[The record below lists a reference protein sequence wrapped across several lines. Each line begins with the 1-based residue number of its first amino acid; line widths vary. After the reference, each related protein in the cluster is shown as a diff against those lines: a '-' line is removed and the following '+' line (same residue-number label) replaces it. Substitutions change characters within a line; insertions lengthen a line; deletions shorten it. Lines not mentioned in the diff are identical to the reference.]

1 LPRKKESNLEKDP
14 LWYKDAIIYQL
25 HVKSFADSN
34 GDGIGDFRGLTSK
47 LGYLESL
54 GVTALWL
61 LPFYPSPQKDDGY
74 DIADYFNVNPD
85 YGTLKDFRE
94 FLREAHARGIRVITE
109 LVLNH
114 TSSDH
119 KWFQRARRARP
130 GTKTRDMYV
139 WNDSPDKYADA
150 RIIFQDFESSN
161 WSWDSTANAYY
172 WHRFY
177 SHQPDL
183 NFDNPNVRKEMF
195 RVMDF
200 WFKMGVDGV
209 RLDAV
214 PYLYEREDTNCEN
227 LPETHKFL
235 KELRAHVDRKFEDKM
250 LLAEANQWPE
260 DAAAYFGD
268 GDECNMA
275 FHFPVMPR
283 MFMAIQMEDSFP
295 ITDILKDT
303 PDIPENCQWAMFL
316 RNHDELTLEM
326 VTDEERDY
334 MYRVYARDPRTK
346 INLGIR
352 RRLAPLLGN
361 NRRKIE
367 LMNILLLS
375 MPGTPV
381 LYYGDEISMGDNY
394 YLGDRNGVRTPMQ
407 WSPDRNAGFS
417 KANPQKLF
425 LPVIIDPEHHY
436 ETLNVEN
443 QERNLSSLLWW
454 MRRVIAMRK
463 QYRAFSRGS
472 FELIS
477 SDNPKVLS
485 FARKFEDET
494 IIVIVNLS
502 RFSQVVNLDLSEYE
516 GCIPEEAFSQ
526 NLFPAIK
533 QDEYVLT
540 LGPHNHYWFLM
551 HPESEFEKEIEFDG
565 DLVISVRGEWL
576 NLIRGRQRERFEKAI
591 LPKYVKKARWF
602 GAKTKNIRRVKIEE
616 EAFTALTPASSVVLI
631 IRVTYTDS
639 SHDLFV
645 LPLSYATEKEAEQ
658 LTEDY
663 PQSLVVRLRAE
674 GEEGIVYDAVY
685 DESFHRTLLTSI
697 WRRKKIKGRN
707 SDFIGR
713 PGRKLRRIL
722 ADTGVELESRPMKAE
737 QSNSSIVYDDKIV
750 LKLYRHMQGGMNPD
764 YEITRYLT
772 EKAKFDNIPAYTGSI
787 EYIDKN
793 GDNYIMAMAQKFV
806 ENSGDAW
813 GYASDVV
820 SKYFDR
826 SLAKGKPA
834 YELME
839 EYPAFTRV
847 SEDNIP
853 NIMRELIGGL
863 FLEMMSILGRRT
875 GEMHLALMGDPDD
888 KDFKPESFSTLY
900 QRALYQSMQSL
911 VRRTLK
917 LLDKNIKQ
925 VPDEVRGQA
934 EMIRK
939 SEDEILKRMKRILRK
954 KMSAKRTRI
963 HGDYHLGQVLN
974 TGKDFV
980 ILDFEGEPARAI
992 SERRLKHSPLKDV
1005 AGMIRSIHYVAY
1017 SYFMT
1022 RPKLHAEQMN
1032 LLESWIEPWYLY
1044 VSGAFFAAYMET
1056 VGESKIIPRE
1066 NDELETLLQTF
1077 LLEKGIYE
1085 LGYELNHRP
1094 DWITIPIRGIEY
1106 LLVT

>member
-1 LPRKKESNLEKDP
+1 MPKKKESNLEKDP
-14 LWYKDAIIYQL
+14 LWYKDAVIYQL
-25 HVKSFADSN
+25 HVKSFADNN
-34 GDGIGDFRGLTSK
+34 GDGIGDFKGLTSK
-47 LGYLESL
+47 LGYLENL
-54 GVTALWL
+54 GVTALWI

-94 FLREAHARGIRVITE
+94 FLREAHSRGIRVITE

-119 KWFQRARRARP
+119 KWFQRARRAKP

-139 WNDSPDKYADA
+139 WNDNPDKYKDA

-161 WSWDSTANAYY
+161 WSWDSDAEAYY

-183 NFDNPNVRKEMF
+183 NFDNPKVKKEMF
-195 RVMDF
+195 RVIDY
-200 WFKMGVDGV
+200 WLKIGVDGV

-227 LPETHKFL
+227 LPETHQFL
-235 KELRAHVDRKFEDKM
+235 KELREHVDSKFEDKM

-260 DAAAYFGD
+260 DAAAYFGG

-295 ITDILKDT
+295 ITDILRET
-303 PDIPENCQWAMFL
+303 PEIPENCQWAMFL

-352 RRLAPLLGN
+352 RRLAPLLSN
-361 NRRKIE
+361 NRRRIE

-375 MPGTPV
+375 LPGTPV
-381 LYYGDEISMGDNY
+381 IYYGDEISMGDNY

-463 QYRAFSRGS
+463 QHKAFSRGS

-477 SDNPKVLS
+477 SDNPKVLT
-485 FARKFEDET
+485 FARKYEDET
-494 IIVIVNLS
+494 ILVIVNLS
-502 RFSQVVNLDLSEYE
+502 RFAQVVNLDLSEYE
-516 GCIPEEAFSQ
+516 GCIPEESFSQ
-526 NLFPAIK
+526 NLFPQIK
-533 QDEYVLT
+533 EDEYVLT
-540 LGPHNHYWFLM
+540 LGPHNHYWFNL
-551 HPESEFEKEIEFDG
+551 HPESEFAEDVEFDE
-565 DLVISVRGEWL
+565 DLVLSVRGDWL
-576 NLIRGRQRERFEKAI
+576 NLIRGRQREKFERAV
-591 LPKYVKKARWF
+591 LPKYVKKSRWF
-602 GAKTKNIRRVKIEE
+602 GAKTKNIRKVKIEE
-616 EAFTALTPASSVVLI
+616 EAFTALTPESSVILI

-639 SHDLFV
+639 SNDLFV
-645 LPLSYATEKEAEQ
+645 LPLSFAPEKKAAEIV
-658 LTEDY
+658 EDY
-663 PQSLVVRLRAE
+663 PQSLIVRLRAE

-685 DESFHRTLLTSI
+685 DESFHKSLLTSI
-697 WRRKKIKGRN
+697 LRRRKIKGRI

-713 PGRKLRRIL
+713 PGRKLRKLVGGAIS
-722 ADTGVELESRPMKAE
+722 EIESWPMKAE
-737 QSNSSIVYDDKIV
+737 QSNTSIVYDDKIV
-750 LKLYRHMQGGMNPD
+750 LKLYRHMQEGMNPD

-772 EKAKFDNIPAYTGSI
+772 EKARFENIPAYTGSI
-787 EYIDKN
+787 EYIDRN
-793 GDNYIMAMAQKFV
+793 GDNYIIAMAQEFI
-806 ENSGDAW
+806 ENAGDAW
-813 GYASDVV
+813 SYTLDVV
-820 SKYFDR
+820 SKYFER
-826 SLAKGKPA
+826 ALGKGKPA
-834 YELME
+834 YEVME
-839 EYPAFTRV
+839 EYPSFTEV
-847 SEDNIP
+847 NEAEIP
-853 NIMRELIGGL
+853 HVMHDLVGGL
-863 FLEMMSILGRRT
+863 FLEMMSVLGKRT
-875 GEMHLALMGDPDD
+875 GEMHLALIGDRDNR
-888 KDFKPESFSTLY
+888 DFRPESFSTLY

-911 VRRTLK
+911 VRQTLK
-917 LLDKNIKQ
+917 LLDKNMKNI
-925 VPDEVRGQA
+925 PEDFRGQA

-954 KMSAKRTRI
+954 KISAQRTRI

-1005 AGMIRSIHYVAY
+1005 AGMIRSIHYAAY

-1044 VSGAFFAAYMET
+1044 ISGVFFGAYMDT
-1056 VGESKIIPRE
+1056 VSESDIIPKE
-1066 NDELETLLQTF
+1066 NGELETLLQTF

-1106 LLVT
+1106 LLVS

>member
-1 LPRKKESNLEKDP
+1 MTRKKESSLEKDR
-14 LWYKDAIIYQL
+14 LWYKDAVIYQL
-25 HVKSFADSN
+25 HVKSFADSD
-34 GDGIGDFRGLTSK
+34 GDGIGDFRGLTGK

-54 GVTALWL
+54 GVAALWL

-74 DIADYFNVNPD
+74 DIADYFSVNPD

-139 WNDSPDKYADA
+139 WNDTPDKYNDA

-195 RVMDF
+195 RVIDF
-200 WFKMGVDGV
+200 WLKMGVDGV

-227 LPETHKFL
+227 LPETHEFL
-235 KELRAHVDRKFEDKM
+235 KELRSHIDSKFEDRM

-260 DAAAYFGD
+260 DAAAYFGE

-295 ITDILKDT
+295 ITDILKET
-303 PDIPENCQWAMFL
+303 PEIPENCQWAMFL

-352 RRLAPLLGN
+352 RRLAPLLSN

-367 LMNILLLS
+367 LMNILLMS

-381 LYYGDEISMGDNY
+381 IYYGDEISMGDNY

-417 KANPQKLF
+417 TANPQRLF

-463 QYRAFSRGS
+463 QYKAFSRGS
-472 FELIS
+472 FELIP
-477 SDNPKVLS
+477 SDNPKILS
-485 FARKFEDET
+485 FARKFEDEA

-502 RFSQVVNLDLSEYE
+502 RFSQVVNLDLCEYQN
-516 GCIPEEAFSQ
+516 CIPEEVFSQ

-533 QDEYVLT
+533 QEEYVIT
-540 LGPHNHYWFLM
+540 LGPHNHYWFLL
-551 HPESEFEKEIEFDG
+551 HPEAEFEKEIEFDG
-565 DLVISVRGEWL
+565 DPVVSVRGEWL
-576 NLIRGRQRERFEKAI
+576 NLIRGRQREKFEKAI

-602 GAKTKNIRRVKIEE
+602 GAKTKKVRRVKIEE
-616 EAFTALTPASSVVLI
+616 EGFTALTPTSSVVLI
-631 IRVTYTDS
+631 IRVTYTDGS
-639 SHDLFV
+639 QDLFV
-645 LPLSYATEKEAEQ
+645 LPLSFVTEKKAEE
-658 LTEDY
+658 LIADF
-663 PQSLVVRLRAE
+663 PQSLVMRLRAE
-674 GEEGIVYDAVY
+674 GEEGIVCDATY
-685 DESFHRTLLTSI
+685 DERFHKALLGSI

-707 SDFIGR
+707 SDFVGR
-713 PGRKLRRIL
+713 PAGNLRKIL
-722 ADTGVELESRPMKAE
+722 ADTGVEIDSWPMKAE
-737 QSNSSIVYDDKIV
+737 QSNNSIVYDNRVV
-750 LKLYRHMQGGMNPD
+750 LKIYRHMQEGMNPD

-772 EKAKFDNIPAYTGSI
+772 EKARFKNIPAYTGSI
-787 EYIDKN
+787 EYIDKS
-793 GDNYIMAMAQKFV
+793 GDNYIIAMAQEFV

-813 GYASDVV
+813 SYSSDVV

-826 SLAKGKPA
+826 ALTKGKPA
-834 YELME
+834 YEIME
-839 EYPAFTRV
+839 EYPAFTEV
-847 SEDNIP
+847 NEAEIP
-853 NIMRELIGGL
+853 HIMHELIGGL

-875 GEMHLALMGDPDD
+875 GEMHLALIGEQDD
-888 KDFKPESFSTLY
+888 KDFRPESFSTLY
-900 QRALYQSMQSL
+900 QRALYQSMQSM

-917 LLDKNIKQ
+917 LLDRNMNKI
-925 VPDEVRGQA
+925 PEEVRGQA

-980 ILDFEGEPARAI
+980 ILDFEGEPARPI

-1022 RPKLHAEQMN
+1022 RPKLQAEQMN

-1044 VSGAFFAAYMET
+1044 VSGVFFGAYMQT
-1056 VGESKIIPRE
+1056 VNESKIIPRE
-1066 NDELETLLQTF
+1066 NGELETLLQTF

-1106 LLVT
+1106 LLVS